1 MISLFL
7 LPTLL
12 ISALALVASASP
24 SHTSVRQQPHLLTST
39 NSPLLLLSLSRQSSQ
54 RRPRCPKYRSLDG
67 LCTSAA
73 TASCGDLTW
82 GQAGKP
88 FFSYLSAWSSVRPA
102 RTNQPSPRLISNV
115 MSTQTSDIPSTC
127 GLRELFVFFGEFLDH
142 NLAGSQLNDA
152 DRLDIPIPPGD
163 SLALNFSSGFLHF
176 TRARRVAVPGEPS
189 GTERAANLVSAA
201 IDLSPV
207 YGTSAQRLKELRTFT
222 RGKLRMSRNGF
233 MPLNKPGL
241 ENEPS
246 HARKFFLAGDVRA
259 NDHPVLTSLHTVFA
273 REHNFWCDRL
283 ASKYPGLSDEKL
295 FQRARKIN
303 IAQMQ
308 KIVYEEFIPAMTG
321 RPLQPYR
328 GHDPCVNPS
337 VSDIFASAAYRIGH
351 TLVGNKV
358 QRRGR
363 GMTKLASLPFTSM
376 FFNPAERFIKLGL
389 ESFVRGAFATR
400 AQQVDTKVSSS
411 LRNFLFA
418 NVDSPE
424 FARLVDLISINVQR
438 GRDNNLPG
446 YNQLRTM
453 FGMRRARK
461 WAHVSSDL
469 NTQTKLSTL
478 YRSPDDVDPW
488 VGLMAED
495 HVGKACMGKTVRNIW
510 EKEFT
515 RLRDG
520 DSRFYLTRKYFSR
533 RLLRDFSELRKIRK
547 VGKQETLK
555 KLIVRHTKIKKSE
568 LRGPIFKF
576 K

>member
-1 MISLFL
+1 MICL
-7 LPTLL
+7 LLLQSLL
-12 ISALALVASASP
+12 ISALA
-24 SHTSVRQQPHLLTST
+24 HPHLHTTT
-39 NSPLLLLSLSRQSSQ
+39 NSTILPFFLARQSST
-54 RRPRCPKYRSLDG
+54 RRPFPSFKKPPTTRCSKYRSLDG
-67 LCTSAA
+67 LCTSLPTAA
-73 TASCGDLTW
+73 CPDLTW
-82 GQAGKP
+82 GQAGTP
-88 FFSYLSAWSSVRPA
+88 FLSYLPSWSSVRPA

-115 MSTQTSDIPSTC
+115 MSTQNSDMPSEC

-142 NLAGSQLNDA
+142 NLAGSQLNPD
-152 DRLDIPIPPGD
+152 DYFHISIPPGD
-163 SLALNFSSGFLHF
+163 AMAHNFSSGFLHF
-176 TRARRVAVPGEPS
+176 TRVRRVPVPGEPS
-189 GTERAANLVSAA
+189 GTERAVNSVSSV

-207 YGTSAQRLKELRTFT
+207 YGTSVQRLKKLRTFVGG
-222 RGKLRMSRNGF
+222 RLRMSRNGF

-259 NDHPVLTSLHTVFA
+259 NDHPVLTALHTIFA
-273 REHNFWCDRL
+273 REHNFWCARL
-283 ASKYPGLSDEKL
+283 ERKYPGLSDEKL

-321 RPLQPYR
+321 RPLRPYK

-337 VSDIFASAAYRIGH
+337 ISDIFASAAYRIGH
-351 TLVGNKV
+351 TLVGNEV

-363 GMTKLASLPFTSM
+363 GMTKLESLPFTSM

-389 ESFVRGAFATR
+389 ETFVRGAFATH

-418 NVDSPE
+418 NVDSAE

-446 YNQLRTM
+446 YNEVRTM
-453 FGMRRARK
+453 FGVRRARK
-461 WAHVSSDL
+461 WKHVSRDL

-478 YRSPDDVDPW
+478 YKGPDDVDPW

-495 HVGKACMGKTVRNIW
+495 HAGKACMGKTVRKIW
-510 EKEFT
+510 EREFT

-520 DSRFYLTRKYFSR
+520 DRRFYLTRKYFSKKM
-533 RLLRDFSELRKIRK
+533 LRDFPELRKIRK
-547 VGKQETLK
+547 KGRQETLK
-555 KLIVRHTKIKKSE
+555 KLIIRHTKIKRSE